1 MPKAK
6 IAATLDIA
14 ARHLV
19 YKLFDRTE
27 GVSGA
32 WHALTNIEE
41 RPATVA
47 RAVERGWM
55 LIREVEMEKT
65 LVGEVEMEET
75 LTREVEME
83 EKLTSEV
90 EMVEKLTSEVEMVER
105 LVSAMLTSEGRLVA
119 RRGR

>member
-1 MPKAK
+1 MPKSKTAQ
-6 IAATLDIA
+6 TLDIA

-32 WHALTNIEE
+32 WHALTDIEE

-47 RAVERGWM
+47 RAVERGWVLTREIEM
-55 LIREVEMEKT
+55 VETLI
-65 LVGEVEMEET
+65 GEVEMDET
-75 LTREVEME
+75 LTDEVGMEEMRVGEGEVEEELTSEVEME
-83 EKLTSEV
+83 EK
-90 EMVEKLTSEVEMVER
+90 

>member
-1 MPKAK
+1 MPKPK
-6 IAATLDIA
+6 TAATLDIA

-32 WHALTNIEE
+32 WHALADIEE

-47 RAVERGWM
+47 RAVERGWV
-55 LIREVEMEKT
+55 LTREIEMVET
-65 LVGEVEMEET
+65 LVGEVEMDET
-75 LTREVEME
+75 LTGEVEME
-83 EKLTSEV
+83 EK
-90 EMVEKLTSEVEMVER
+90 